1 MKIATYIISITALV
15 ICVFNVSKIDFQAPL
30 QNESFTALIT
40 AIAAACA
47 ILIASLLRISKKD
60 RSNCPLTSALDII
73 GDKWSLIIIRD
84 LFLGKKTFTEFI
96 KSSEKIATNILANRL
111 ELLTANGLIKVTKL
125 PNDRKTKLYYL
136 TDKGIDMYP
145 IIYEMVQWSD
155 RNVNKKFGPIGAEL
169 LKNSQGQSTKKVIS
183 KMTLSYLNIREE
195 ILAKVK

>member
-1 MKIATYIISITALV
+1 
-15 ICVFNVSKIDFQAPL
+15 
-30 QNESFTALIT
+30 
-40 AIAAACA
+40 
-47 ILIASLLRISKKD
+47 
-60 RSNCPLTSALDII
+60 
-73 GDKWSLIIIRD
+73 
-84 LFLGKKTFTEFI
+84 LGKKTFTEFI

-145 IIYEMVQWSD
+145 IIYEMMQWSD
-155 RNVNKKFGPIGAEL
+155 RNLNKKFGPIGTEL

-183 KMTLSYLNIREE
+183 KMTSSYLNTREE